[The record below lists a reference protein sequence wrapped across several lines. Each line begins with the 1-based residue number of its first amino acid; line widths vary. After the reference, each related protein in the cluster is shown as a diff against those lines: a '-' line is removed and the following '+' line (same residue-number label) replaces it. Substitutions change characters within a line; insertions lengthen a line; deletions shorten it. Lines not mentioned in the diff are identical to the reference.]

1 MKKPNAAVV
10 LAKYK
15 FIQLRGLGNSKLK
28 PNSPMMVRCAWQ
40 YGQT

>member
-28 PNSPMMVRCAWQ
+28 PSNPIIERCARQYWQ
-40 YGQT
+40 T